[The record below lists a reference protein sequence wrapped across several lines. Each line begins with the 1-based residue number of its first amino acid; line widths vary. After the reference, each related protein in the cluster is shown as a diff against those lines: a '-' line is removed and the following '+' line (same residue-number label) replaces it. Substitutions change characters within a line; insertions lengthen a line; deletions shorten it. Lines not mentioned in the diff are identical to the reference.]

1 MGGRGSHDGFC
12 HDGQA
17 GPGFKARDQG
27 VGLVHP
33 APGQQVG
40 HGFRQ
45 LFPDPE
51 GIEDGQR
58 TDPERTVPAKVR
70 NEAPRGQRGG
80 QPAQAPEA
88 FQQHDQPAAHRR
100 GRKFA
105 DQRDGHWQLA
115 PQSETHPETAEQ
127 QDGQAGREGTQAGG
141 DAVEH
146 HGAHEDVAAA
156 EAVSGPAAGHGAQR
170 HAHEG
175 DTDDPP
181 RLRRCELPLLTER
194 GQHEGHETRVH
205 GVEQPADADESQQRV
220 METPRGQAIKAG
232 EDIHGSVEDEG

>member
-1 MGGRGSHDGFC
+1 MGGGGSHDGFC
-12 HDGQA
+12 HDRQA
-17 GPGFKARDQG
+17 GPGFKTRDQG
-27 VGLVHP
+27 VGLVDP
-33 APGQQVG
+33 APGQQVR

-51 GIEDGQR
+51 GVEDGQR

-80 QPAQAPEA
+80 QPAQPPEA
-88 FQQHDQPAAHRR
+88 FQKNDQPATHCG

-105 DQRDGHWQLA
+105 DQRDGHRQLA
-115 PQSETHPETAEQ
+115 PQSEAHPETAEQ
-127 QDGQAGREGTQAGG
+127 QDGQAGREGAQASG

-156 EAVSGPAAGHGAQR
+156 EAVGSPAAGHRAQC

-175 DTDDPP
+175 NTDDPP
-181 RLRRCELPLLTER
+181 RLRRRELPLLTER
-194 GQHEGHETRVH
+194 GQHEGHEARVH
-205 GVEQPADADESQQRV
+205 GVEQPADTDEPQQGV
-220 METPRGQAIKAG
+220 VETPRGQAIQAG
-232 EDIHGSVEDEG
+232 EDIHGAVGEEG